1 MKPRDRIELV
11 EKSLKAYNTTYIYLY
26 MPCISTVLC
35 IYDVQCTQESQSVY
49 MFGRTHCQ
57 WLNVVQTFVWMIWT
71 RNNNGM
77 KRKKKCFWLTLAFS
91 KSEAFKIQRS
101 SAGSFRL
108 FFNPSVSLH
117 IYLYLSVFLSAH
129 LCAAPLIALLLW
141 CIPKKILCVCVCK

>member
-1 MKPRDRIELV
+1 
-11 EKSLKAYNTTYIYLY
+11 
-26 MPCISTVLC
+26 
-35 IYDVQCTQESQSVY
+35 

-91 KSEAFKIQRS
+91 KSEALKIQRS

-141 CIPKKILCVCVCK
+141 CIPKKILCVCVCVNSKMAMVMRWVGHITTVLLWCQNHTPDLMVYKLCVWQWHYSDR